1 MPIVSKNDDR
11 LMKILKNRDFKRN
24 LISLWRQ
31 FLPLSLSDI
40 AMACSDPAVST
51 TLAHLPS
58 SRINIAAVGIA
69 KSIAVFLESPIISIL
84 HASNAL
90 AATRKSRRALWK
102 LMLIAG
108 IGLSLIAGLLTI
120 PVLFESIVVS
130 LFNLSGNLAATVHQ
144 ILILMIP
151 WTISIAWRRYFQGLL
166 IHRGNTKA
174 IANASIARLFA
185 SIIILAIGWYL
196 KMAGGIVAG
205 LALIVG
211 VIVEAILITI
221 AAKRSGAIN
230 PPSLEDTPKLPS
242 NLSSVWRFYYPLASS
257 MLILWG
263 GKATLISIVAR
274 DDNADLAVAAWT
286 AAWGLVLVIANATR
300 MVQQVIIRNRGKID
314 DRTLVIFAFTVG
326 IFFSCILLFVS
337 TTPLGD
343 RVIESFFGGDRA
355 LVTQIRPILSV
366 CSLIP
371 LLFSLQNALQG
382 FSIDEGHTRRIT
394 LATWVSTTVL
404 LLGTLVL
411 MHMGIDG
418 ALAAAIGMVIASIGE
433 IIYLFVK

>member
-1 MPIVSKNDDR
+1 MKKIKNP
-11 LMKILKNRDFKRN
+11 DFRRN

-40 AMACSDPAVST
+40 TMACSDPAVST

-58 SRINIAAVGIA
+58 PRTNIAAVGIG
-69 KSIAVFLESPIISIL
+69 KSIAIFLESPIISIL

-120 PVLFESIVVS
+120 PVLFESIVVP
-130 LFNLSGNLAATVHQ
+130 LFNLSGDLAATVHQ
-144 ILILMIP
+144 VLILMIP

-174 IANASIARLFA
+174 IANASIARLLA
-185 SIIILAIGWYL
+185 SIIILAVGWHL
-196 KMAGGIVAG
+196 KIAGGIVAG
-205 LALIVG
+205 LALIIG
-211 VIVEAILITI
+211 VIVEAILITM
-221 AAKRSGAIN
+221 AANKSGATN
-230 PPSLEDTPKLPS
+230 PPPLEDTPKLPD
-242 NLSSVWRFYYPLASS
+242 NLKSVWRFYYPLASS

-263 GKATLISIVAR
+263 GRATLVSIVAR
-274 DDNADLAVAAWT
+274 DADADLAVAAWT
-286 AAWGLVLVIANATR
+286 AAWGLVLVVANATR

-326 IFFSCILLFVS
+326 IFFSFILLFIS

-343 RVIESFFGGDRA
+343 RIIESFFGGDRA
-355 LVTQIRPILSV
+355 LVTQIRPILLV

-371 LLFSLQNALQG
+371 LLFSLQNTLQG
-382 FSIDEGHTRRIT
+382 FSIDEGRTRRIT
-394 LATWVSTTVL
+394 LATWASTTVL
-404 LLGTLVL
+404 LIGTIVL
-411 MHMGIDG
+411 MHFGIDG
-418 ALAAAIGMVIASIGE
+418 ALAAAIGMVIALICE
-433 IIYLFVK
+433 IICLFARRLF